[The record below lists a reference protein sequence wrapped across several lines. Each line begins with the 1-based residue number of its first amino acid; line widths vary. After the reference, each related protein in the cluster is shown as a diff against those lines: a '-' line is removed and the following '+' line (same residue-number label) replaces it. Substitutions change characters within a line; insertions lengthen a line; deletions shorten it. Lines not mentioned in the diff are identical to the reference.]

1 GLNDLTEGNTVKQV
15 LNYIP
20 NQSELF
26 IANSMAVR
34 DLDTY
39 YQTSEKD
46 IYIYGNRG
54 VSGIDG
60 VVSTALGIAAAN
72 AKRVKLVI
80 GGLSFYHDLNVIL
93 AVLNYIIVI
102 IIDLINKNS
111 YII

>member
-1 GLNDLTEGNTVKQV
+1 
-15 LNYIP
+15 

-60 VVSTALGIAAAN
+60 VVSTALGIAATN
-72 AKRVKLVI
+72 VKRVTLVI
-80 GGLSFYHDLNVIL
+80 GDLSFYHDLNGLL
-93 AVLNYIIVI
+93 AAKHYNIDITIV
-102 IIDLINKNS
+102 LINNDVGVIFLFYSLDEIRK
-111 YII
+111 YFA

>member
-1 GLNDLTEGNTVKQV
+1 
-15 LNYIP
+15 
-20 NQSELF
+20 
-26 IANSMAVR
+26 MAVR

-72 AKRVKLVI
+72 AKRVTLVI
-80 GGLSFYHDLNVIL
+80 GDLSFYHDLNGLLSAKHFNID
-93 AVLNYIIVI
+93 ITIV
-102 IIDLINKNS
+102 LINKYDGVIFS
-111 YII
+111 FLPQSAEGTYFYI